1 MELLIN
7 KDDLSRSGEIKNELN
22 IEKLSKDELLIEANK
37 KNFEGIIDNVIDKG
51 TDYIIKGMPIND
63 SLKDILID
71 VKKAFKTKDFK
82 QIIKTAVNSS
92 IREGLEIVG
101 SPVSVIKDVIKLK
114 DVAMQG
120 GLKQA
125 ITAGIDI
132 IKNKYIKNNLLADV
146 IIKFFDTSKQF
157 INSNMFNIKIEDGLK
172 KLNNKIKNFNNLC
185 ANWYNSYEKLDIL
198 NMNSITKKL
207 KEIKK
212 SGILDEDNRKE
223 NDIIQNMMS
232 LINVKKE
239 KLSQTQLQI
248 CQTL

>member
-157 INSNMFNIKIEDGLK
+157 INSNMFIIKIEDGLK